1 MLFGATIV
9 AGTALGASRRRSTDD
24 VAIGSFFSW
33 VLGLGVLFVTYYTTQ
48 RK

>member
-9 AGTALGASRRRSTDD
+9 AGTALGASRRSTDD